1 MGETI
6 MTDYKNAPTATE
18 TVPSTGRSN
27 GLAIAGMVCGLVGL
41 LVFAVVL
48 GPLAIIFGGIGL
60 SRAKS
65 GAPHR
70 NMAIAAIVLGIVDL
84 ALFVAFLLAVKHNG
98 GGVYFHVG

>member
-1 MGETI
+1 MS
-6 MTDYKNAPTATE
+6 DYQGAPAATNSPA
-18 TVPSTGRSN
+18 VAASRSN

-41 LVFAVVL
+41 LLFAVVL

-70 NMAIAAIVLGIVDL
+70 NMALAGIILGVVDI
-84 ALFVAFLLAVKHNG
+84 ALFVILLATAKHNG
-98 GGVYFHVG
+98 GSVYFHVG